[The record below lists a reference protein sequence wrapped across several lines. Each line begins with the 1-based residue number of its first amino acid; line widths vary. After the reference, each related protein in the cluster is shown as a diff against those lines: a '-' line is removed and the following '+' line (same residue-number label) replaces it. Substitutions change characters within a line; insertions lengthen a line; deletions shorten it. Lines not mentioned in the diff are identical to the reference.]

1 MNPLIYFFKVMKI
14 KLLILTLFCSF
25 ISWGQY
31 SGSGTFTKIN
41 SLAELT
47 DGYYVIT
54 NEADAF
60 LMTNGRSGLATTG
73 YFLSAA
79 VSPSAG
85 VITNPSIS
93 NVWLI
98 ETNGSGKTIYNEE
111 ISRYVGWVSDNSASI
126 EATPA
131 DTNRWTFTYAGS
143 K

>member
-1 MNPLIYFFKVMKI
+1 MKI
-14 KLLILTLFCSF
+14 KLLILSLFCSF

-60 LMTNGRSGLATTG
+60 LMTNGRSGSATTG

-98 ETNGSGKTIYNEE
+98 ETNGSGRTIYNE
-111 ISRYVGWVSDNSASI
+111 
-126 EATPA
+126 
-131 DTNRWTFTYAGS
+131 
-143 K
+143 